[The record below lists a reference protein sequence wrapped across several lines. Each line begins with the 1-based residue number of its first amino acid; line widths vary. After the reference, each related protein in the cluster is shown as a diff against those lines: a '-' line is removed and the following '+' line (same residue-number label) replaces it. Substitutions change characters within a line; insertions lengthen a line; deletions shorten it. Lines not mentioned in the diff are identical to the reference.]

1 MANRIAGITIE
12 IGGDTKKLQTALKG
26 VDSQLKTT
34 QSKLKDVNKLLKLDP
49 GNTQLLTQKQKLL
62 KEAIGKTSD
71 RLKTLKSVQKDSLKP
86 DEWDALQ
93 REIVETEQNLKDLKT
108 EYQKFGT
115 VSAQKLKATGSQ
127 LQQTGKNVTKF
138 GTDLTKYVTLPIVG
152 VGTAAYAAFNEV
164 DEGMDTIITKTGAT
178 GDALDD
184 MGKIMEEIATEL
196 PTSFA
201 EAGEAVGEVNTRFG
215 VTGDE
220 LKSLSTQY
228 IQFCKLNDTDLTG
241 SVDAS
246 QKALAAFGLG
256 ADDASGYLDTL
267 TLVAQ
272 QTGVSV
278 DTLMAGAVANST
290 AFKEMGLS
298 LNDATVFMGQLEVSG
313 ADSSAV
319 MGGLSK
325 ALKNATAEG
334 KPLDV
339 ALAELQDT
347 IKNGTGTTDGLT
359 AAYDLFGKSG
369 AQVFE
374 LVKSGA
380 LDFTDLADASE
391 DASGTVTDTFNAT
404 LDPADQFQMALN
416 GIKATGAAIAEVVM
430 PLLSDIL
437 TKVKNIVLDLKEKW
451 DGLDEGQQKTIL
463 TIAGIIAAAGPL
475 IAMVGTIVT
484 GIGGLISTVGGL
496 IGAVGGLLPGGLI
509 IVGLIAAGKLIYD
522 HWDEIKAWVVDTF
535 IPAVKK
541 AWEDLKDKVS
551 VVFEA
556 IKGFWENTLKPA
568 VQALWK
574 FIVDTVV
581 PKVVEAWGDF
591 KTTAAAVFAAV
602 KNFWDNTLK
611 PALDALWKFIVET
624 VVPKAEEAWN
634 SFKNT
639 VSTVFAN
646 IKNFWENTLKP
657 AIDALWK
664 FIVETVVPKAEEAWN
679 SLKDTVSTV
688 FASIKNFWDNT
699 LKPAI
704 DALWKFIVETVV
716 PKAEEA
722 WNSLKDT
729 VSVVFASIKNFWD
742 TVLKPAVDAIWKFI
756 CETVVPKAEEAWNS
770 LKGTVSTVFDAI
782 KGFWENTLKPA
793 FEAIKTFLEETLKPI
808 FENTFNA
815 IKDIVDIALKAIDDL
830 WNNTVKPIY
839 NGIVDFFSGIFHA
852 DMETA
857 WNGIEELI
865 DGVWNGITTTADA
878 VWEAAKKWGT
888 TLWSNFK
895 TFFDNGWNLIK
906 DDVLGVWDNITN
918 KAEEIWESAKDWGIS
933 IFNNFKESIKTGW
946 ENIKQW
952 FENLWDEI
960 KAIPQKL
967 IDAALNWGADMINNF
982 KAGIE
987 QKWED
992 LKQGISDIGTG
1003 IANLLGFSV
1012 PKEGPLSDADT
1023 WMPDMIDLLVKGV
1036 NDSAH
1041 LITTTM
1047 GNLVNNIKVAF
1058 KLAGSGAYTEFNQA
1072 LNGYSGNQ
1080 MTDAITGPINS
1091 AMYTVQHM
1099 NWRALGWHV
1108 KDTFLEGLNGLY
1120 ESVKRAFDFSNIY
1133 VKTPHW
1139 SVRRWNE
1146 ISGSYYPDMEVKWY
1160 RRAYDNPVM
1169 FTNPT
1174 VLGTGSG
1181 LKGFG
1186 DGPGGEVVLSADKL
1200 RQIVGEAGDVTINV
1214 YTQPGQDARQIAQEV
1229 QRIMVREQ
1237 QQRSAAYA

>member
-49 GNTQLLTQKQKLL
+49 GNTELLTQKQKLL
-62 KEAIGKTSD
+62 KDSISRTSE
-71 RLKTLKSVQKDSLKP
+71 RLKTLRSVQKQSLKP

-93 REIVETEQNLKDLKT
+93 REIVETEQELKSLKT

-127 LQQTGKNVTKF
+127 LQKTGKNVTKF

-184 MGKIMEEIATEL
+184 MGKIMQEIATEL

-256 ADDASGYLDTL
+256 ADDAAGYLDTL

-339 ALAELQDT
+339 ALAELQNT

-522 HWDEIKAWVVDTF
+522 NWDTIKAWVVDTLVPK
-535 IPAVKK
+535 IRE
-541 AWEDLKDKVS
+541 AWNNLKNTVS
-551 VVFEA
+551 VVFAA
-556 IKGFWENTLKPA
+556 IKGFW
-568 VQALWK
+568 
-574 FIVDTVV
+574 IS
-581 PKVVEAWGDF
+581 
-591 KTTAAAVFAAV
+591 
-602 KNFWDNTLK
+602 TLK
-611 PALDALWKFIVET
+611 PALEQLWTFIVET
-624 VVPKAEEAWN
+624 VVPKVQTAWN
-634 SFKNT
+634 NLKN
-639 VSTVFAN
+639 
-646 IKNFWENTLKP
+646 
-657 AIDALWK
+657 
-664 FIVETVVPKAEEAWN
+664 
-679 SLKDTVSTV
+679 
-688 FASIKNFWDNT
+688 
-699 LKPAI
+699 
-704 DALWKFIVETVV
+704 
-716 PKAEEA
+716 
-722 WNSLKDT
+722 T
-729 VSVVFASIKNFWD
+729 VSVVFA
-742 TVLKPAVDAIWKFI
+742 
-756 CETVVPKAEEAWNS
+756 
-770 LKGTVSTVFDAI
+770 AI
-782 KGFWENTLKPA
+782 KSFWITTLKPA
-793 FEAIKTFLEETLKPI
+793 FEAIWTFVVETVVPKVR
-808 FENTFNA
+808 EAWNSMKNTVSVVFNA
-815 IKDIVDIALKAIDDL
+815 IKGFWTTTLKPAFDAIWTLVVETVVPKVREAWNSMKNTISIVFNAIKGFWTTTLSPIFEAIKTYITETLWPQFRNIFNAIKATVQTCFGAISDL
-830 WNNTVKPIY
+830 WNYTVKPIY
-839 NGIVDFFSGIFHA
+839 DGIVTFFTGIFKG

-857 WNGIEELI
+857 WDGIKLI
-865 DGVWNGITTTADA
+865 VEGVWNGLETTITTFVDNAKTWGNTLLKNLKIGVEAGWNFVKTAIETVWNSFPQGIKDAMKSALDWGKGILLSLKIGLRDGWDA
-878 VWEAAKKWGT
+878 V
-888 TLWSNFK
+888 
-895 TFFDNGWNLIK
+895 
-906 DDVLGVWDNITN
+906 
-918 KAEEIWESAKDWGIS
+918 
-933 IFNNFKESIKTGW
+933 
-946 ENIKQW
+946 KQW
-952 FENLWDEI
+952 FSDLWDGI
-960 KAIPQKL
+960 KAIPKAMVDGALDWGKDL
-967 IDAALNWGADMINNF
+967 IQNF
-982 KAGIE
+982 LDGITE
-987 QKWED
+987 KWDSFTSGVETVAETLWD
-992 LKQGISDIGTG
+992 YLH
-1003 IANLLGFSV
+1003 FSK
-1012 PKEGPLSDADT
+1012 PEKGPLSDFDT
-1023 WMPDMIDLLVKGV
+1023 YAPDMIDLFVQGINESVHK
-1036 NDSAH
+1036 
-1041 LITTTM
+1041 ITTAM
-1047 GNLVNNIKVAF
+1047 GNMVNNIKVAF
-1058 KLAGSGAYTEFNQA
+1058 KLAGSGGYTEFNQA
-1072 LNGYSGNQ
+1072 LNGYWGNQ

-1091 AMYTVQHM
+1091 AFTAVWNM

-1139 SVRRWNE
+1139 YVRKWNE
-1146 ISGSYYPDMEVKWY
+1146 VSGSYFPDMGVKWY
-1160 RRAYDNPVM
+1160 RKAYDNPVM